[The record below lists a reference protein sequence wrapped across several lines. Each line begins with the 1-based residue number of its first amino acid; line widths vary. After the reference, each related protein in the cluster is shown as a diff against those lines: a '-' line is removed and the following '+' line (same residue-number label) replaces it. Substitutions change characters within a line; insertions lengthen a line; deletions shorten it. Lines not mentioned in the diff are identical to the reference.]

1 MPSVPIHS
9 HSWSVSAP
17 LPTYHTAA
25 SRRAHEMTAAVTIR
39 SHCPH
44 SCLAR
49 SQLPESGGLTGF
61 GPPAKRC
68 AKRASA
74 QRTMLGPNAIEKPR
88 YTAARP
94 CTDLGSAPLRR
105 SMAVATSSTRSTSGV
120 AIRSAALVRCARKTY
135 RATKPETS
143 NTQKPTSQATMNPT
157 ITRFPL
163 ERSRGEKIAGY
174 CAHSAESLYN
184 ERPKSYYKV
193 DLMPKIDDHN
203 QRRLDI
209 EDAVLEGVASEGVER
224 LTVRKIAAVSGWST
238 GVLAHYARD
247 KDDMIDLAVTSM
259 VTRFAVRLQAIDT
272 SDTRRALR
280 DVLAELLPL
289 DATRRT
295 EAMAWARLATHDADG
310 SGSARDVREGHRE
323 LRRHVA
329 SLLADIDEGHDPS
342 VTATELIALADGLAV
357 HHLID
362 PHGMPRTR
370 IEATLDARLAQI

>member
-1 MPSVPIHS
+1 
-9 HSWSVSAP
+9 
-17 LPTYHTAA
+17 
-25 SRRAHEMTAAVTIR
+25 
-39 SHCPH
+39 
-44 SCLAR
+44 
-49 SQLPESGGLTGF
+49 
-61 GPPAKRC
+61 
-68 AKRASA
+68 
-74 QRTMLGPNAIEKPR
+74 
-88 YTAARP
+88 
-94 CTDLGSAPLRR
+94 
-105 SMAVATSSTRSTSGV
+105 
-120 AIRSAALVRCARKTY
+120 
-135 RATKPETS
+135 
-143 NTQKPTSQATMNPT
+143 
-157 ITRFPL
+157 
-163 ERSRGEKIAGY
+163 
-174 CAHSAESLYN
+174 
-184 ERPKSYYKV
+184 
-193 DLMPKIDDHN
+193 MPKIVDHK

-209 EDAVLEGVASEGVER
+209 GDAVLEVVASEGVER